1 MSAEKTSHPNGT
13 LRSEQPVVNSRPDG
27 LGRSWYAN
35 GQLQSETPFCDG
47 IMHGVCKFWAADGQP
62 LGSFEMVHGTGT
74 FRTWYE
80 DGRLRTEVSSVRG
93 LPTGRARQWDE
104 AGKLTEAFMYKGRK
118 ISKKRYIAM
127 AAVDGTL
134 PKYDDETTPIRT
146 HRR

>member
-1 MSAEKTSHPNGT
+1 LGRSHALVSSAQQLRAGDAGLRPAVYRRSDVRRAGRRALGAPAMPTRKTFHPNGT
-13 LRSEQPVVNSRPDG
+13 LRSEQLMVNGRSHG
-27 LGRSWYAN
+27 LGRSWHPN

-93 LPTGRARQWDE
+93 LPR
-104 AGKLTEAFMYKGRK
+104 
-118 ISKKRYIAM
+118 
-127 AAVDGTL
+127 
-134 PKYDDETTPIRT
+134 YDDETTLTRT
-146 HRR
+146 